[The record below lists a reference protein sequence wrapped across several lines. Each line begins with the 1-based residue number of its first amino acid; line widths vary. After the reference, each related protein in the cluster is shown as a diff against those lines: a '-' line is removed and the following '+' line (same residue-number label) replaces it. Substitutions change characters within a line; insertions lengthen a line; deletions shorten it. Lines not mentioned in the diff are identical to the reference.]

1 MPLLPIFCIKHTN
14 VFISKVICC
23 CDCVVCRLVMVF
35 DKVKSNTQ
43 KENEDMIAQL
53 KDCKP
58 RADQQHLQRMFSSK
72 IHIIVRN
79 KSITTREGQNH
90 FIQHARKACKDKM
103 KKKKEDRVKG
113 KSIQEALEVVM
124 AIFQMT
130 MIPVLN

>member
-14 VFISKVICC
+14 VFIFKVICC

-35 DKVKSNTQ
+35 DKVKLDKQ

-58 RADQQHLQRMFSSK
+58 RADQQHLQRMFSRK

-90 FIQHARKACKDKM
+90 FIQHARKARKDKM
-103 KKKKEDRVKG
+103 KKKKDGVKG
-113 KSIQEALEVVM
+113 ESIQEALEVVM
-124 AIFQMT
+124 VIFQMT
-130 MIPVLN
+130 MIHVLI